1 MQLVK
6 TISSRWTS
14 GRTSGR
20 TSSEAAL
27 LLRNLQDKWR
37 FEDKLSFLNC
47 TTHCSVLYDTVRH
60 VPARPTSA
68 QNQNN
73 LVF

>member
-47 TTHCSVLYDTVRH
+47 TTLFGPVRH
-60 VPARPTSA
+60 RSTRTSA
-68 QNQNN
+68 SN
-73 LVF
+73 VSAKPK